1 MEAPL
6 TVPRASPARL
16 FLSTQICNGEIAFAN
31 VFRQI
36 GQLAIV
42 IVLPLEFVALSSR
55 SVSLSVS
62 LTPSP
67 YQARRRYR
75 NIKLCFEPN
84 LFDLHFCTCGDRVRF
99 RRYLNC
105 VHGRRPFKRR
115 NGRCAAQP
123 YSSNLKPSRKEGEP
137 IQFGRSRS
145 RRWPRSYSRFS
156 SSWSYWELHSLF
168 PTQPYARYI
177 LTMQLS

>member
-1 MEAPL
+1 MTRRRGAAASAQDGGAHLAPC
-6 TVPRASPARL
+6 S
-16 FLSTQICNGEIAFAN
+16 LS
-31 VFRQI
+31 
-36 GQLAIV
+36 LS
-42 IVLPLEFVALSSR
+42 LPLEFVALSSR

-67 YQARRRYR
+67 VSPHQARRRYR

-137 IQFGRSRS
+137 IQFVEEVGLVGGRGHTRV
-145 RRWPRSYSRFS
+145 
-156 SSWSYWELHSLF
+156 F
-168 PTQPYARYI
+168 PPPGVTGSCIPCFRLNHMPATY
-177 LTMQLS
+177 

>member
-1 MEAPL
+1 MTRRCGAAASAQDGGAHLAPC
-6 TVPRASPARL
+6 S
-16 FLSTQICNGEIAFAN
+16 LS
-31 VFRQI
+31 
-36 GQLAIV
+36 LS
-42 IVLPLEFVALSSR
+42 LPLEFVALSSR

-67 YQARRRYR
+67 VSPHQARRRYR

-156 SSWSYWELHSLF
+156 SSWSYWELHSLL